1 MDFKMIEAIIKA
13 VENSSINI
21 FEFELDGAKIK
32 LQKTPDGNIK
42 SVSDNETKIMG
53 SGNKGY
59 SGNAN
64 NSANQGAEVFSN
76 VEKVKKN
83 DAIEK
88 YHVIK
93 SPIVGAYYESPIPGK
108 SAFVKVGDRVTKGKT
123 VCIIEAMKVMNE
135 IESDVDGV
143 VIEILASDGKMVEF
157 GQVLFKIEAD

>member
-1 MDFKMIEAIIKA
+1 MDFKMIESIIKA

-21 FEFELDGAKIK
+21 FEFELDGAKIR

-42 SVSDNETKIMG
+42 SVSDNESKITSGG
-53 SGNKGY
+53 S
-59 SGNAN
+59 
-64 NSANQGAEVFSN
+64 SAKQIAEVISYAD
-76 VEKVKKN
+76 KAGKK
-83 DAIEK
+83 DIIEK

-93 SPIVGAYYESPIPGK
+93 SPIVGAYYESAIPGK

-143 VIEILASDGKMVEF
+143 IMEILASDGKMVEF
-157 GQVLFKIEAD
+157 GQVLFKIEVD